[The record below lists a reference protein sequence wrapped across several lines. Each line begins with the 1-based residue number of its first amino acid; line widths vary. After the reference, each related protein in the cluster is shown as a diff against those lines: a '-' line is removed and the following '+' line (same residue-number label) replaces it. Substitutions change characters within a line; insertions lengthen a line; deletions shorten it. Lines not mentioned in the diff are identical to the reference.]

1 MPSTLLDLSEKIDPR
16 VVSVLR
22 EIQRVASRQQIPF
35 FIVGAMA
42 RDLLLEAAHGLAPK
56 RATADI
62 DIAVA
67 VENWSRFERF
77 KEELLQ
83 SPDFYHG
90 REAQRVVFRD
100 KLPVD
105 IVPFGG
111 IAGTDGH
118 IAWPPDRSF
127 KMSVAG
133 FEECHR
139 HSIPVK
145 LSANPDLVVQVVT
158 LAGLAILKIVSWD
171 DNPDRRRKD
180 APDLFFILQNY
191 LDAGNLDRLF
201 EEAPDLIEDGDS
213 DYELTSA
220 RLLGRD
226 ISKIASHA
234 TKKILLRILER
245 ESGRKQGHRM
255 AMDVVQ
261 SDGCR
266 FLDYERVTAYFESLL
281 KGLSEA

>member
-1 MPSTLLDLSEKIDPR
+1 MPSTLLNLSGKIDP
-16 VVSVLR
+16 VVISVLG
-22 EIQRVASRQQIPF
+22 EIHKVASRQQLPF

-42 RDLLLEAAHGLAPK
+42 RDLLLEFEHGFTSK

-83 SPDFYHG
+83 TPDFYHG
-90 REAQRVVFRD
+90 REAQRVIFRD

-111 IAGTDGH
+111 IAGANGH
-118 IAWPPDRSF
+118 IAWPPDQSF

-133 FEECHR
+133 FEECQR

-145 LSANPDLVVQVVT
+145 VSVDPELVVQVVT

-171 DNPDRRRKD
+171 DNPERRRKD
-180 APDLFFILQNY
+180 APDLFLILQNY

-201 EEAPDLIEDGDS
+201 EEAPDLIEAGDY

-226 ISKIASHA
+226 FSRIASPA

-281 KGLSEA
+281 KGLTES